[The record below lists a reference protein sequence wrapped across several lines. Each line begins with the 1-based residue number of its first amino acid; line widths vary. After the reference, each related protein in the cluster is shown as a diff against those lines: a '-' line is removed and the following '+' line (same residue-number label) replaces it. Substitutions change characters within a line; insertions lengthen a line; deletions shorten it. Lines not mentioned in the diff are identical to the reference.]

1 MPRFWA
7 GVDAGKTKHHCVVV
21 DEDGRRML
29 SRKIANDEGEIHGL
43 LAEVLELTEDGVV
56 TWATDLNQGG
66 AALLISVLVAHDQEV
81 LYFPGRAVSH
91 AASTY
96 RGDTKTDAKDAAIIA
111 DQARMRRDL
120 HPVRYGSAIAADLRL
135 LSSYRADL
143 VNDRTRTINRLRAAL
158 LEYFPA
164 LEAAFDYSR
173 RKAALVLLT
182 RYQTP
187 EGIRMAGVAE
197 LVEWI
202 GAHVR
207 QRPVVTATA
216 RDAIAA
222 AERQQITVR
231 GQAAAAL
238 IVASLATE
246 VLRLRA
252 AIAEVEKAIE
262 ERLDR
267 HEHAAILM
275 SMPGFGAQ
283 LAADFIAATGGT
295 IAHFSTSDRL
305 AGMAGV
311 APVPRDSG
319 RIQHN
324 HRRPRRYDRRML
336 RACFLAA
343 QTAAV
348 FCPESRA
355 YYERKRREGKS
366 HKQAVLA
373 LARRRITVIYAM
385 LRDGTTYRPRPAV
398 SSSLLVSSG

>member
-1 MPRFWA
+1 MQRLWA
-7 GVDAGKTKHHCVVV
+7 GIDAGKSKHHCVVI
-21 DEDGRRML
+21 DEYGNQLL
-29 SRKIANDEGEIHGL
+29 SRKVSNDEDELLEL
-43 LAEVLELTEDGVV
+43 LADVRDLAGDGEL

-66 AALLISVLVAHDQEV
+66 AALLISVLVAHGQEV
-81 LYFPGRAVSH
+81 LYFPGRAVAH

-120 HPVRYGSAIAADLRL
+120 HPVRYGSDIAADLRL
-135 LSSYRADL
+135 LTSYRTDL
-143 VNDRTRTINRLRAAL
+143 VNDKTRTINRLRAAL

-173 RKAALVLLT
+173 RTTALVLLT

-187 EGIRMAGVAE
+187 NAIRSAGAAE
-197 LVEWI
+197 LAAWV
-202 GAHVR
+202 GQHVK
-207 QRPVVTATA
+207 QHSVATATVVGA
-216 RDAIAA
+216 LKAA
-222 AERQQITVR
+222 DKQRIIVP

-238 IVASLATE
+238 IVANLASE

-252 AIAEVEKAIE
+252 QIGELEHAIE
-262 ERLDR
+262 ERLQR
-267 HEHAAILM
+267 HEHAPILM
-275 SMPGFGAQ
+275 SMPGFGPQ

-295 IAHFSTSDRL
+295 IAHFSTPDRL

-319 RIQHN
+319 RIQRN
-324 HRRPRRYDRRML
+324 HRRPHRYDRRML

-373 LARRRITVIYAM
+373 LARRRMNVIYAM
-385 LRDGTTYRPRPAV
+385 LRDGTTYQLRPAPTAT
-398 SSSLLVSSG
+398 G